1 MRRYEYKVV
10 PVPEKCLSSK
20 DAAAADDPAA
30 FTVEVVLNDMAV
42 EGWIYIRTDRMTMQK
57 AGILGQKDV
66 SRDMMVFR
74 RQPVGMAD
82 HAPVAPVSEREPLA
96 LLPAASPTAAD
107 EIGRTRARRVQ
118 RPEMLAEAK
127 AGRRRVAVR
136 PAAQG
141 YAGE

>member
-42 EGWIYIRTDRMTMQK
+42 EGWVYIRTDRMTLQK
-57 AGILGQKDV
+57 GGILGQKDIT
-66 SRDMMVFR
+66 RDMMVFR
-74 RQPVGMAD
+74 RQPVGVAD
-82 HAPVAPVSEREPLA
+82 HAPATPIAEREPLA
-96 LLPAASPTAAD
+96 LLPAAPVSD
-107 EIGRTRARRVQ
+107 EIQKVRSRRVQ
-118 RPEMLAEAK
+118 RPEMLADAK
-127 AGRRRVAVR
+127 AGRRRLNVR
-136 PAAQG
+136 PVPQE